1 MMKLTRIV
9 PAAILLTVAV
19 QTVSAAGLDTGQV
32 SANAIWVAHI
42 DSDAL
47 RGTELGGYITSEM
60 TTEEANP
67 KFDAMKAIF
76 KFDLRTDLKSVTLYG
91 KGKGKEEGVAL
102 FSARFDTDHL
112 VTLVKANEHYAS
124 QMHGARTI
132 HSWIDEK
139 KPGKR
144 TYGCVVK
151 DDLIVLG
158 DAERLVKDAVDV
170 IDGRAENM
178 SNAESLPGLADA
190 AKSTFF
196 IGSAD
201 MSQMPDIDPKAAVLK
216 QNKAVSLS
224 FSEEGGRLKGNL
236 RMVAK
241 DAETATA
248 VYSIAQGL
256 ISLVSLNE
264 DADQWILAM
273 ASALKLGVNDNEVS
287 VLLDYPAADAIRFFQ
302 ERKKKEK
309 PASEF

>member
-19 QTVSAAGLDTGQV
+19 QTVSAAGLDTSQV
-32 SANAIWVAHI
+32 SAEAIWVAHM
-42 DSDAL
+42 DADTL
-47 RGTELGGYITSEM
+47 RGTELGTYITGEM

-67 KFDAMKAIF
+67 KFDMMKAIF
-76 KFDLRTDLKSVTLYG
+76 KFDPRTDLKSVTLYG
-91 KGKGKEEGVAL
+91 KVAGKREGVVL
-102 FSARFDTDHL
+102 LSARFNTDHL
-112 VTLVKANEHYAS
+112 ITLVKGNEHYSS

-139 KPGKR
+139 KPGTR
-144 TYGCVVK
+144 TYGCVIN

-158 DAERLVKDAVDV
+158 DGERLVKDAVDV

-178 SNAESLPGLADA
+178 SNGSSLPGLADA
-190 AKSTFF
+190 AKSTIF

-224 FSEEGGRLKGNL
+224 FSEENGRLKGAL
-236 RMVAK
+236 RMIAK

-248 VYSIAQGL
+248 VHSIAQGL

-264 DADQWILAM
+264 DADQWLLAM
-273 ASALKLGVNDNEVS
+273 AAAVKLGVDGNQVS
-287 VLLDYPAADAIRFFQ
+287 VNLDYPAADAIRFIQ
-302 ERKKKEK
+302 DRKNHKK